1 MSRAEK
7 KVAWRLEKHGIE
19 SFLPLMVVKSRWK
32 DRQKRVSVP
41 LFRGYVFARFAI
53 DRYGDVLRTH
63 RVATVVRLAGAPAP
77 IPDEEIENVRRFA
90 ERLEKADVVPE
101 PAHRFVRGQ
110 RVRIV
115 AHPFDGAVE
124 GVVTELR
131 RGRPVSV
138 FVGVQLI
145 GQFVRIKLKPE
156 DLEPLDLPPAHTN

>member
-19 SFLPLMVVKSRWK
+19 SFLPVMAVKSRWK
-32 DRQKRVSVP
+32 DRQKRVKVP
-41 LFRGYVFARFAI
+41 LFRGYVFARFTI
-53 DRYGDVLRTH
+53 DRYGDVLRTY
-63 RVATVVRLAGAPAP
+63 RVATVVRLGGAPAP

-90 ERLEKADVVPE
+90 ERLERADLFPE
-101 PAHRFVRGQ
+101 PAHRFVEGQ

-131 RGRPVSV
+131 RGRLVSV

-145 GQFVRIKLKPE
+145 GPFVRLKLRPE
-156 DLEPLDLPPAHTN
+156 DLEPLDLPSAHAN